1 MSNLAPVLPA
11 TISGSATVPIAN
23 QETTILILKDQ
34 QQQQQHPLSPTL
46 THPKQQSP
54 IHITEPQTI
63 SDLHRNEII
72 SINQLNL
79 TNQKDPSLPSLVSK
93 LATITCTAISSQ
105 LSPTKQL
112 AAHRLFNTATIH
124 VDESPKNAEEPVIV
138 TDTQPDHHHHL
149 VNSTIDA
156 SSRHSSSHSPPLEIP
171 QNETTFTTSIIT
183 TLQEPSSYDSYL
195 TKSTDTAICDNR
207 NLNFGTKDDDDD
219 VFTWKSPKTGT
230 TFNIQLSTLINDNG
244 NEVTTTTTTATTTT
258 IAEET
263 QQKLIKSVATPT
275 RTPKISELTSSSVEN
290 DDENKCSSPAGGNLS
305 LSLSPPVNRRREMP
319 ALRGPYVS
327 L

>member
-1 MSNLAPVLPA
+1 MSNLAPVLP

-23 QETTILILKDQ
+23 QETTILILQ
-34 QQQQQHPLSPTL
+34 EQQQHPLSPTTL
-46 THPKQQSP
+46 ALPKQQSP
-54 IHITEPQTI
+54 IHKELQTI
-63 SDLHRNEII
+63 PDHHRNEII

-112 AAHRLFNTATIH
+112 AAHRLFSTTTIPA
-124 VDESPKNAEEPVIV
+124 DELNDVEKPFQRNHLLDSLIEKSSQLSSPF
-138 TDTQPDHHHHL
+138 
-149 VNSTIDA
+149 
-156 SSRHSSSHSPPLEIP
+156 SPTTPELS
-171 QNETTFTTSIIT
+171 NETTFTTSVT
-183 TLQEPSSYDSYL
+183 FLQQQQQHQPTSYDSHFTL
-195 TKSTDTAICDNR
+195 CENQNDGI
-207 NLNFGTKDDDDD
+207 KDDDDD
-219 VFTWKSPKTGT
+219 VFTWKPTKINS
-230 TFNIQLSTLINDNG
+230 NIDIQLSTIINDT
-244 NEVTTTTTTATTTT
+244 NEVTNTTT
-258 IAEET
+258 ISAEEPLS
-263 QQKLIKSVATPT
+263 QPKLNKPIVS
-275 RTPKISELTSSSVEN
+275 RTPKISELTSSSLEN